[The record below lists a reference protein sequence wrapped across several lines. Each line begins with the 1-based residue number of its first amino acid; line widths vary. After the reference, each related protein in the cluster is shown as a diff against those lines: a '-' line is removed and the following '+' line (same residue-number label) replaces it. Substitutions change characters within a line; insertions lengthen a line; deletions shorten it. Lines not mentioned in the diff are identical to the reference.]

1 MKWWGGS
8 RRGCHDS
15 CMTFAIVNRIADHIS
30 GIYGPAGDVTQ
41 SPDEILNALNTTVK
55 SEPQPDTLPPGPAPE
70 YDILNKQ
77 LIENPRNPE

>member
-1 MKWWGGS
+1 MKWWSGS

-15 CMTFAIVNRIADHIS
+15 EKVGCMTFSIVNRIADDIS

-55 SEPQPDTLPPGPAPE
+55 SEPQPDTLLPGPAPE

-77 LIENPRNPE
+77 LI